1 MNERINVDPAAARK
15 EPYEKGWAFMIR
27 PSNLSQNL
35 KKLRIGAEAA
45 AWLEREGRSFTEF
58 LSLHRAV
65 PQEVG
70 ATLPDGGIH
79 VEGIMETMDGE
90 ILQIAIRKY
99 FR

>member
-1 MNERINVDPAAARK
+1 
-15 EPYEKGWAFMIR
+15 MIR

-45 AWLEREGRSFTEF
+45 AWLEREARSFTEF

-65 PQEVG
+65 PVEVG
-70 ATLPDGGIH
+70 VTLPDGGIH
-79 VEGIMETMDGE
+79 VDGIMESMDGE